1 MNGFERHPYI
11 PNSVPEVQQ
20 EMLQELGMSSLEEL
34 HKNVPELLKL
44 KKEMDLPPAFES
56 EYALRRHVEGLLGKD
71 TSCKKNLNF
80 LGAGC
85 WQHYVP
91 ALCDE
96 INSRGE
102 FLTGYGGEPYNELG
116 RFQSLF
122 EYASMVAELVG
133 MDVVKRSIEALRGRI
148 ELDSTVGK
156 GTTLTIR
163 LPLTLAI
170 IDGLQVLVGGESY
183 VIPLNHV
190 EECAEHA
197 TPSAADGRQRIINL
211 RGEIVPYIRLRELF
225 ASSGPAPAIEQVVV
239 VDAQGSRFGLVVD
252 CVVGE
257 HQTVIK
263 SLGRIYKDVPGISG
277 ATIKGDGSMAL
288 ILDVPG
294 LVQLAADQP
303 QRGQRVPAASHGGG
317 A

>member
-1 MNGFERHPYI
+1 
-11 PNSVPEVQQ
+11 
-20 EMLQELGMSSLEEL
+20 
-34 HKNVPELLKL
+34 
-44 KKEMDLPPAFES
+44 
-56 EYALRRHVEGLLGKD
+56 
-71 TSCKKNLNF
+71 
-80 LGAGC
+80 
-85 WQHYVP
+85 
-91 ALCDE
+91 
-96 INSRGE
+96 
-102 FLTGYGGEPYNELG
+102 
-116 RFQSLF
+116 
-122 EYASMVAELVG
+122 

-148 ELDSTVGK
+148 EIDSTVGK

-197 TPSAADGRQRIINL
+197 TPGSGEGRQRIINL

-225 ASSGPAPAIEQVVV
+225 ASPGPAPAIEQVVV

-303 QRGQRVPAASHGGG
+303 MRAQRAPVAAHGGG